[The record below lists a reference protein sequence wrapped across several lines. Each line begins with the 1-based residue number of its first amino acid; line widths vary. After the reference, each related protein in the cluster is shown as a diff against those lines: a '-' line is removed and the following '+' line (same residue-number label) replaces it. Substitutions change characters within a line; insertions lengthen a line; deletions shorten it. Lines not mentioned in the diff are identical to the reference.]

1 MSTVTEVG
9 TTTAAE
15 RPSPVASNAVAQR
28 VRRALPTVGLYI
40 ASIAVALLLCGILVS
55 ATHGSA
61 SKVFS
66 ALLDGSIR
74 SPGAWGLTITTA
86 VPLLVVAVGTIVS
99 SRAGLVNIG
108 QEGQLL
114 LGTAGAAYVL
124 TRLNAPGPILLTV
137 AFLVGTAVGA
147 VWVGI
152 AAVMKYTRK
161 VPEVISTL
169 LLAFIALQISAFLL
183 TKKYLLLSRAKV
195 QNNTNAG
202 QPLPADARLPKI
214 TIFGNS
220 FSSGAIIALLLAFVI
235 AFVMSRTMAGFRL
248 RMLGSNPRTARR
260 AGVSAVAYGGT
271 ALVVSGAF
279 AGLAGGLWIT
289 GGAAGDRFNA
299 SISSNIGW
307 QGLLVALLARDRALV
322 AIPMAFVFAALRTGS
337 GFLAATGVE
346 RRIADVVQA
355 MLVLALLIP
364 PAVQSVQRRRR
375 PQEAGV

>member
-1 MSTVTEVG
+1 
-9 TTTAAE
+9 
-15 RPSPVASNAVAQR
+15 
-28 VRRALPTVGLYI
+28 
-40 ASIAVALLLCGILVS
+40 
-55 ATHGSA
+55 
-61 SKVFS
+61 
-66 ALLDGSIR
+66 
-74 SPGAWGLTITTA
+74 
-86 VPLLVVAVGTIVS
+86 
-99 SRAGLVNIG
+99 
-108 QEGQLL
+108 
-114 LGTAGAAYVL
+114 
-124 TRLNAPGPILLTV
+124 
-137 AFLVGTAVGA
+137 
-147 VWVGI
+147 
-152 AAVMKYTRK
+152 
-161 VPEVISTL
+161 
-169 LLAFIALQISAFLL
+169 
-183 TKKYLLLSRAKV
+183 
-195 QNNTNAG
+195 
-202 QPLPADARLPKI
+202 
-214 TIFGNS
+214 
-220 FSSGAIIALLLAFVI
+220 
-235 AFVMSRTMAGFRL
+235 
-248 RMLGSNPRTARR
+248 MLGSNPRTARR